1 MPRYAVDVHTKHLDN
16 QELLQV
22 QKYNVGKKILY
33 CAQLLKWDDK
43 NELYKA
49 TTLINV
55 DRVVYEDNTVDEET
69 GEYNDKDGAVQLEFK
84 F

>member
-43 NELYKA
+43 TSCTKRL
-49 TTLINV
+49 L
-55 DRVVYEDNTVDEET
+55 
-69 GEYNDKDGAVQLEFK
+69 LSM
-84 F
+84 